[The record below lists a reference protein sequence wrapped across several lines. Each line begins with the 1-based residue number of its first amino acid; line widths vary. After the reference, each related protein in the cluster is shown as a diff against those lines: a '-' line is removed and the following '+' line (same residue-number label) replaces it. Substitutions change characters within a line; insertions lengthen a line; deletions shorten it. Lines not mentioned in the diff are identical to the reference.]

1 MDEQEA
7 GSLAGWGDVILTGKE
22 VADQIEN
29 MKYQPKS
36 VQKAKQSDGVFSAR
50 ANTYIFPNL
59 YVRLKI

>member
-29 MKYQPKS
+29 VKYQPKS
-36 VQKAKQSDGVFSAR
+36 VQKAKQSDGVFSQIKWLGVMRVFA
-50 ANTYIFPNL
+50 YG
-59 YVRLKI
+59 